1 MVSFVVAQR
10 KLLEMKKIA
19 FIFSL
24 VLGFTV
30 IMTAQVEFDE
40 IRFGFEL
47 SPVISSMNTDDNRI
61 GRNGSNLGLK
71 LSTTGEYRFRENFAI
86 TGGLAL
92 AFNHGGT
99 LRHDSGGD
107 LLNESDLEFQVD
119 TLMVGYLPDMVDIHY
134 KLQYIEVPI
143 GLKLYAK
150 TEGDWQYYV
159 HFPQLIFGFN
169 VQALADVEGGKGKS
183 SINEERLNVQKDVSF
198 INLSYGVGGGAI
210 KELSST
216 TAITIGIAYQR
227 TFTDVTGDNGVKVNG
242 DKEDSKAYFGALIL
256 KLGILF

>member
-1 MVSFVVAQR
+1 MAQR
-10 KLLEMKKIA
+10 KLKEMKKIA
-19 FIFSL
+19 FILSL
-24 VLGFTV
+24 ILGFTGYLS
-30 IMTAQVEFDE
+30 AQMEFDE

-71 LSTTGEYRFRENFAI
+71 LGTTGEYRFRENFAL
-86 TGGLAL
+86 TGGFAL

-99 LRHDSGGD
+99 LLHEVGGN
-107 LLNESDLEFQVD
+107 LLNDSDLDFQVD

-134 KLQYIEVPI
+134 KLQYIEIPI

-150 TEGDWQYYV
+150 TESDWQYYV

-169 VQALADVEGGKGKS
+169 VQALADVEGGKGKTA
-183 SINEERLNVQKDVSF
+183 INEDRLSVKKDVSF
-198 INLSYGVGGGAI
+198 LNLSYGVGGGAI

-216 TAITIGIAYQR
+216 TAITIGLAYQR
-227 TFTDVTGDNGVKVNG
+227 TFTDVTGNNGTKSNG

-256 KLGILF
+256 KMGILF